1 MQFSDRPLKVAL
13 VGFMGSG
20 KTTVGRALAA
30 ILGLPFIDLDAA
42 IEIAAGKSVGGI
54 FAEEGEAAFRV
65 REAEA
70 LRSFAS
76 RGEGMILAC
85 GGGVIVSEANRRTLG
100 EGFFTVWLDVPFS
113 ELMKRLSSEAERA
126 ARPLLRSESY
136 RVEAEALYR
145 SRMPF
150 YREASRVAY
159 RWESGKSVK
168 DAALAIAELLAAAA
182 ES

>member
-1 MQFSDRPLKVAL
+1 MPFSDRPLKVAL

-20 KTTVGRALAA
+20 KTTVGRTLAA
-30 ILGLPFIDLDAA
+30 ILGLRFIDLDAA

-136 RVEAEALYR
+136 RLEAEALYR
-145 SRMPF
+145 SRMPL
-150 YREASRVAY
+150 YREASRIAY
-159 RWESGKSVK
+159 RWESGKSAQN
-168 DAALAIAELLAAAA
+168 AASAIAEMVAAAA